1 MRKGVP
7 KAHNAI
13 EIEMPMIRSS
23 MESELQFIAAGAT
36 AGVGRWN
43 ETRSK
48 ILNDSSGCFMH
59 LTRNMIS
66 RSSNQYISGSSC
78 SAISLDL

>member
-7 KAHNAI
+7 KAHNGT

-36 AGVGRWN
+36 AA
-43 ETRSK
+43 SHPS
-48 ILNDSSGCFMH
+48 I
-59 LTRNMIS
+59 
-66 RSSNQYISGSSC
+66 Q
-78 SAISLDL
+78 SLSQPI